1 MRQPKNEAVANDK
14 FIAALRDAGF
24 NIGENWSDLTIR
36 VGVNATSA
44 SWKEDSLPPAG
55 DSPVPIQPVTPVS
68 VEPELAEGRE
78 NVEQK
83 APKGKRTKAK

>member
-14 FIAALRDAGF
+14 FIAALRDAGL

-44 SWKEDSLPPAG
+44 FWKEDNLPPAG
-55 DSPVPIQPVTPVS
+55 DSPVPIQPVDPVS
-68 VEPELAEGRE
+68 VEPELAEAPE
-78 NVEQK
+78 NVQQK
-83 APKGKRTKAK
+83 APKARRTKAK